1 MQRKTVVLLPPKKR
15 VRDWSQ
21 EKKPKQAILL
31 RLQIQVHEQHGVC
44 GEGRGERGEP
54 GRLCK
59 LHLFPPQQSPEL
71 ARVSGRRRETRS
83 PN

>member
-31 RLQIQVHEQHGVC
+31 RLRIQVREQHGVW
-44 GEGRGERGEP
+44 GEGRGERGAREAVQIAS
-54 GRLCK
+54 LS
-59 LHLFPPQQSPEL
+59 SPAIPR
-71 ARVSGRRRETRS
+71 ARACERQAQGDTLS
-83 PN
+83 